1 MKVLIVDDEP
11 LARALL
17 RSLMDEIGSPYKV
30 AGEAE
35 NGTDALQKCAAIAAD
50 LVLMDI
56 NMPGMD
62 GLTAASQLA
71 ESKTPPAVIFTTAY
85 GDHALEA
92 FEGSAVDY
100 LLKPIRLTRLRKAL
114 EKAHAINRVQIQVI
128 EQARKREQAAA
139 DSYICANIRG
149 GIQRIPVAEV
159 IYFIADQKYVSAY
172 YQGSEILLE
181 EPLCSFEKRFGEQFI
196 RIHRNALV
204 SSNHL
209 TGIEK
214 NSNGQ
219 TVTKLHGTHQRLLI
233 SRRHL
238 PKIRQWLKGIKPP
251 GKHKL

>member
-1 MKVLIVDDEP
+1 MKILIVDDEP

-17 RSLMDEIGSPYKV
+17 RSLMDEIGSPYEV

-35 NGTDALQKCAAIAAD
+35 NGTDALQKCAVIGAD

-62 GLTAASQLA
+62 GLTAAAQLA
-71 ESKTPPAVIFTTAY
+71 KSKTPPAVIFTTAHSDY
-85 GDHALEA
+85 ALEA
-92 FEGSAVDY
+92 FEGSAVGY
-100 LLKPIRLTRLRKAL
+100 LLKPIRLARLRKAL

-128 EQARKREQAAA
+128 EQAQKKEQAAA

-149 GIQRIPVAEV
+149 GIQRIPVAEI

-172 YQGSEILLE
+172 HQGGEVLLE
-181 EPLCSFEKRFGEQFI
+181 ESLCSFEERFGKQFM

-204 SSNHL
+204 SSKQL
-209 TGIEK
+209 IGIEK

-219 TVTKLHGTHQRLLI
+219 AVAKLHGTHQRLLI

-238 PKIRQWLKGIKPP
+238 PRIRQWLKGK
-251 GKHKL
+251 